1 MLKLDLT
8 RKCTDRPRKNFRS
21 LTKLRSRKEPLSVG
35 KMVLAVS
42 LRVQSRL

>member
-8 RKCTDRPRKNFRS
+8 RKCTDRPRKNFES
-21 LTKLRSRKEPLSVG
+21 LTKLHLRKESLSVG

-42 LRVQSRL
+42 LRIQSRL